1 MMRTRSYFG
10 GDALKISIE
19 KVNPDKEE
27 EIIIRCYE
35 VNDEILELMNKLKTE
50 SNVLIGYKDESIY
63 QLNPSNIYYFES
75 VDNKVFIYCRSEV
88 YECKQ
93 KLYELEQV
101 CDQRKFFR
109 ASKSIIIN
117 IRKIAYVRP
126 SISGRFE
133 ATMENGEK
141 VLVSRQYVPV
151 LKSKLGL

>member
-1 MMRTRSYFG
+1 M
-10 GDALKISIE
+10 KISIE
-19 KVNPDKEE
+19 NISSEEKE

-35 VNDEILELMNKLKTE
+35 VNDEILELMSKLKTK
-50 SNVLIGYKDESIY
+50 SSKLIGYNGDTIY
-63 QLNPSNIYYFES
+63 QLNPSNVYYFES
-75 VDNKVFIYCRSEV
+75 VDNKVFIYCRDKI

-93 KLYELEQV
+93 KLYELEQS

-117 IRKIAYVRP
+117 ITKISHVKP

-141 VLVSRQYVPV
+141 ILVSRQYVSV

>member
-1 MMRTRSYFG
+1 M
-10 GDALKISIE
+10 KISIE
-19 KVNPDKEE
+19 KISLDEEE
-27 EIIIRCYE
+27 EITIRCHE
-35 VNDEILELMNKLKTE
+35 VDDEILELMDKLKTKAHT
-50 SNVLIGYKDESIY
+50 LIGYSGDCIY
-63 QLNPSNIYYFES
+63 QLDRSNVYYFES
-75 VDNKVFIYCRSEV
+75 VDNKVFIYCRDMV

-101 CDQRKFFR
+101 CDPRKFFR

-117 IRKIAYVRP
+117 IMKISHVKP

-133 ATMENGEK
+133 ATMGNGEK

>member
-1 MMRTRSYFG
+1 M
-10 GDALKISIE
+10 KISIE
-19 KVNPDKEE
+19 KVSPDEEE
-27 EIIIRCYE
+27 EIVIRCHE
-35 VNDEILELMNKLKTE
+35 VNDEILELMSKLKTK
-50 SNVLIGYKDESIY
+50 SNTLIGYNGDSIY
-63 QLNPSNIYYFES
+63 QLNPSNVYYFES
-75 VDNKVFIYCRSEV
+75 VDNKVFIYCRDKI

-93 KLYELEQV
+93 KLYELEQI
-101 CDQRKFFR
+101 CDHRKFFR

-117 IRKIAYVRP
+117 ITKISHVKP

>member
-1 MMRTRSYFG
+1 
-10 GDALKISIE
+10 LKISIE
-19 KVNPDKEE
+19 NVNPDVEE

-35 VNDEILELMNKLKTE
+35 VNDEILELMKKLKTK
-50 SNVLIGYKDESIY
+50 SSILIGYNDDSIY
-63 QLNPSNIYYFES
+63 QLNPSNVYYFES
-75 VDNKVFIYCRSEV
+75 IDNKVFIYCRDKL

-93 KLYELEQV
+93 KLYELEQI

-117 IRKIAYVRP
+117 IAKISYVKP

-151 LKSKLGL
+151 LKSKLGI